1 MIIDIHAHVGYKN
14 AKERYSAEE
23 FITVMDKVGID
34 KLVILGA
41 DHGVFSL
48 TNFEDEEVA
57 SFCEKYPDRLIGFS
71 SVHPNRSNPH
81 LKVKQAV
88 KKLGLKGVKLYPHA
102 GFYVNDPRLDLVY
115 EKCLE
120 MNIPVMIHTG
130 VKALQ
135 RQYLKYN
142 NPIYIDDVVTK
153 FPKLKVIMCHGG
165 FPWCDEFLAIAHS
178 ASCVWV
184 DITFLDY
191 IENIFKR
198 KGLCERIIK
207 NLAEVIGPHR
217 LLWGSEGPFMNL
229 PLFGQHG
236 PDHYVKSQEFLVKRF
251 DFLSEEDKK
260 GLLGDNAARLLNIKL

>member
-14 AKERYSAEE
+14 AKERYLPEE
-23 FITVMDKVGID
+23 FITVMDKAGID
-34 KLVILGA
+34 KSVILGV
-41 DHGVFSL
+41 DHGVSSL

-81 LKVKQAV
+81 LKVERAV

-130 VKALQ
+130 AKALQ

-153 FPKLKVIMCHGG
+153 FPKLEVIMCHGG
-165 FPWCDEFLAIAHS
+165 FPWCDEFLAIVHS

-191 IENIFKR
+191 IENVFKR

-207 NLAEVIGPHR
+207 NLVEVIGPHR

-229 PLFGQHG
+229 PLYGQHG
-236 PDHYVKSQEFLVKRF
+236 PDNYVKSQKFF
-251 DFLSEEDKK
+251 S
-260 GLLGDNAARLLNIKL
+260 